1 MGSSNKIFSFKNNIL
16 KDVLRNAFY
25 ELFESIQF
33 IFIGLLESLL
43 MTIFSFFHSVVINT
57 LFVYV
62 CVYNWIAF
70 WNWIFVF
77 FCSIEVPSGH
87 LYQPDWYFYQKTFR
101 KFYAMSYNLL
111 FLCFH
116 FNVKNKMSDDV
127 SKNVVA
133 SFLKQMF
140 WRQV

>member
-87 LYQPDWYFYQKTFR
+87 LYQPDWYFQRCFESFMQCFITYF
-101 KFYAMSYNLL
+101 FFVFILMSKIKCQTM
-111 FLCFH
+111 FP
-116 FNVKNKMSDDV
+116 KM
-127 SKNVVA
+127 
-133 SFLKQMF
+133 
-140 WRQV
+140 